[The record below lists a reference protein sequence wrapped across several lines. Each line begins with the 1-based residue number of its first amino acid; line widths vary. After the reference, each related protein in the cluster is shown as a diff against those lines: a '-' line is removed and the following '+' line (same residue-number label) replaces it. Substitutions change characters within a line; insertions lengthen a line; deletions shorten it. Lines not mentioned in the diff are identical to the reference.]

1 MATTPTNKPIPSEDP
16 RDLKFN
22 AGKIDEV
29 VNSDAHYYT
38 DRFGVHRWTI
48 AGFQYTAE
56 EAIRNYGYITMDSFE
71 DGATLT
77 LPNQTLRYEAT
88 GEYYR
93 WDGEF
98 PKTVS
103 VGSTPETA
111 GGIGIGAWVSVGDAA
126 LRTQLA
132 STAGADLVGIMPYGT
147 VQDAIKWVV
156 PEVFPGSNASE
167 KLQAAV
173 NYAVANKTRVVAS
186 GVYDVTAAVTIPG
199 DIIIDASSGEFT
211 FNGIDYIFH
220 PLGAKSV
227 EIIGGKFTANAY
239 HTQRPQVIF
248 NDYPDGLANLPTRV
262 VLKDMQCF
270 NCGVGYIMVNCQDP
284 TSVHVSV
291 DNNYCKTDDNTD
303 QYISD
308 AGMSGAQGEVY
319 PYLMILGNTNASVDI
334 GTPRKS
340 MFHVTNNTFDVFM
353 QSGANSDLGKIGGA
367 TVGGNVNGNLFCN
380 RNTECACEFD
390 TFTGGLE
397 VSLTSNRFV
406 NTAIKMMSLQ
416 FDSSTRV
423 GLGGRSSISNNVF
436 HFEEN
441 PLNDFA
447 IFLRTSLVSISN
459 NVFYYKGATNPS
471 EQRIFNFI
479 AAQALNNSNNGFNG
493 TWCAGISITGNTM
506 QMVLDPAVNRSLR
519 FQCINPTDMSG
530 AVISG
535 NFMAGGVGMVLN
547 ARPERN
553 RNVWTGNY
561 ITSELFTAEDI
572 WRMNS
577 AFVGSGNYI
586 GSGYDNTTTG
596 IPMLTKYIP
605 NYNDG
610 DTIRIPL
617 DRQILTGSYGDR
629 ALYYLHIKV
638 VGNYFTNYQTF
649 LVESG
654 AHMAQ
659 DLKEAIDSRLN
670 PLSTDAAVLQNTFRV
685 GYDGNGYIVLQAKGT
700 YSSGNKPPMRV
711 DYQIV
716 PANTNFPT
724 LSAASEANLRGMIS
738 AIKAS
743 SSPVKIAVY
752 GDSTVDGYNTS
763 GWTANPVDSSNNAIG
778 NSNHNLQSPNSW
790 ATLLDTKLKTI
801 NPQIKVYNAGYG
813 SRAIQDDWAINNYDR
828 AITNNPFYGKCDYC
842 FVAFGLNDRGRS
854 SWDPGEYKKKY
865 IELINFIKSKGT
877 SVIVV
882 NADPARRTDGG
893 PTFGQYRDEL
903 IPLQLQVANE
913 TGSGYIDM
921 FYYMDS
927 LNPRPAF
934 DSIGVHYGD
943 SGNVYKADFVVKLF
957 NLP

>member
-1 MATTPTNKPIPSEDP
+1 MTVSTEVDHNEYTGNGVTTTFPYTFRIFKKSDLVVQVADLDENITELILDTDYTVTGAGGYSGGNVILVAALTSGYQISISRELPVTQETDLRNQGKFFAEVHEDAFDKLTMLIQQTISWLRLSLCKPSFAAKYYDALGNYIRNLRDPSQPQDAATKNYVDSVTDTNLNKTLRTP
-16 RDLKFN
+16 
-22 AGKIDEV
+22 
-29 VNSDAHYYT
+29 
-38 DRFGVHRWTI
+38 
-48 AGFQYTAE
+48 
-56 EAIRNYGYITMDSFE
+56 EAIQSLPDALSRANKIVAFDNSGQPF
-71 DGATLT
+71 ATLPPSGSASDV
-77 LPNQTLRYEAT
+77 LIELAKPT
-88 GEYYR
+88 G
-93 WDGEF
+93 
-98 PKTVS
+98 
-103 VGSTPETA
+103 A
-111 GGIGIGAWVSVGDAA
+111 GLIGV
-126 LRTQLA
+126 
-132 STAGADLVGIMPYGT
+132 MPYGT
-147 VQDAIKWVV
+147 VQDSIKWVV

-186 GVYDVTAAVTIPG
+186 GVYDVTAPVTIPG
-199 DIIIDASSGEFT
+199 DIIIDASAGEFT

-262 VLKDMQCF
+262 VIKDMQCF

-284 TSVHVSV
+284 TSVHISV

-308 AGMSGAQGEVY
+308 AGMSGEQGEVY
-319 PYLMILGNTNASVDI
+319 PYLMILGNTTASVDI
-334 GTPRKS
+334 GKPRKS

-479 AAQALNNSNNGFNG
+479 ASQALNNNNNGFNG
-493 TWCAGISITGNTM
+493 TWCAGISINSNTM
-506 QMVLDPAVNRSLR
+506 QMVLDPGVNKDLR
-519 FQCINPTDMSG
+519 LQCINTTDMSG

-553 RNVWTGNY
+553 RNVWTGNF
-561 ITSELFTAEDI
+561 ITSGLFTAEDI

-586 GSGYDNTTTG
+586 GNGYDNTVNG
-596 IPMLTKYIP
+596 IAMLSKTIP
-605 NYNDG
+605 AVSDG
-610 DTIRIPL
+610 SKIRITL
-617 DRQILTGSYGDR
+617 DHQILTGAASDR
-629 ALYYLHIKV
+629 SLYLLHIKV
-638 VGNYFTNYQTF
+638 TGGVKNNYATYIMS
-649 LVESG
+649 SG
-654 AHMAQ
+654 AHDATDRADAT
-659 DLKEAIDSRLN
+659 DLKSPIDQRLN
-670 PLSTDAAVLQNTFRV
+670 PGDTSIANLQSCFKA
-685 GYDGNGYIVLQAKGT
+685 GYNGSGYIVLEALST
-700 YSSGNKPPMRV
+700 YSAANNPPTKLE
-711 DYQIV
+711 YAIV
-716 PANTNFPT
+716 PLSTNFPT
-724 LSAASEANLRGMIS
+724 L
-738 AIKAS
+738 
-743 SSPVKIAVY
+743 
-752 GDSTVDGYNTS
+752 
-763 GWTANPVDSSNNAIG
+763 
-778 NSNHNLQSPNSW
+778 
-790 ATLLDTKLKTI
+790 
-801 NPQIKVYNAGYG
+801 
-813 SRAIQDDWAINNYDR
+813 
-828 AITNNPFYGKCDYC
+828 
-842 FVAFGLNDRGRS
+842 
-854 SWDPGEYKKKY
+854 
-865 IELINFIKSKGT
+865 
-877 SVIVV
+877 
-882 NADPARRTDGG
+882 
-893 PTFGQYRDEL
+893 
-903 IPLQLQVANE
+903 
-913 TGSGYIDM
+913 
-921 FYYMDS
+921 
-927 LNPRPAF
+927 
-934 DSIGVHYGD
+934 
-943 SGNVYKADFVVKLF
+943 
-957 NLP
+957 

>member
-1 MATTPTNKPIPSEDP
+1 MSSGCGDVLSLADLQTAKKHQIFEAEVITGKSGGVAGGADIDYATNQVTGQTQKTLPALLRDAGFRSASFDFTSGGTLGVGD
-16 RDLKFN
+16 RDLAVMWPSPGGNGLYYSWHGPLPKVIP
-22 AGKIDEV
+22 AGSSPASTGGE
-29 VNSDAHYYT
+29 SD
-38 DRFGVHRWTI
+38 
-48 AGFQYTAE
+48 TAWK
-56 EAIRNYGYITMDSFE
+56 
-71 DGATLT
+71 L
-77 LPNQTLRYEAT
+77 
-88 GEYYR
+88 
-93 WDGEF
+93 
-98 PKTVS
+98 
-103 VGSTPETA
+103 
-111 GGIGIGAWVSVGDAA
+111 VGD
-126 LRTQLA
+126 LGVRGDLA
-132 STAGADLVGIMPYGT
+132 QPEGAGLVGIMPYGT

-167 KLQAAV
+167 KLQAAA
-173 NYAVANKTRVVAS
+173 NYAVANKIRLVAS
-186 GVYDVTAAVTIPG
+186 GVYDVTATVTIPG
-199 DIIIDASSGEFT
+199 DIIIDASAGEFT

-227 EIIGGKFTANAY
+227 EIIGGKYTANAY

-248 NDYPDGLANLPTRV
+248 NDYPDGLTNLPTRV
-262 VLKDMQCF
+262 VIKDTQCF

-308 AGMSGAQGEVY
+308 AGMSGGQGEVY
-319 PYLMILGNTNASVDI
+319 PYLMILGNTTASVDI

-353 QSGANSDLGKIGGA
+353 QSGGNSDLGKIGGA

-506 QMVLDPAVNRSLR
+506 QMVLDPAVNTSLR
-519 FQCINPTDMSG
+519 LQCINPTDMSG

-553 RNVWTGNY
+553 RNVWTGNF
-561 ITSELFTAEDI
+561 ITSGLFTAEDI

-586 GSGYDNTTTG
+586 GSGYDNTVSG
-596 IPMLTKYIP
+596 IPMLSKAVPAYS
-605 NYNDG
+605 DG
-610 DTIRIPL
+610 SKIRLTL
-617 DRQILTGSYGDR
+617 DQQILTGASSDR
-629 ALYYLHIKV
+629 ALYLLHIKV
-638 VGNYFTNYQTF
+638 IGGPKTNYATF
-649 LVESG
+649 IISSG
-654 AHMAQ
+654 AHDATDRSDST
-659 DLKEAIDSRLN
+659 DLKSPIDQRLSPGN
-670 PLSTDAAVLQNTFRV
+670 TAVSNLQSCFKA
-685 GYDGNGYIVLQAKGT
+685 GYRSDGYIIIEALAT
-700 YSSGNKPPMRV
+700 YSAANQPPTEV
-711 DYQIV
+711 QYAIV
-716 PANTNFPT
+716 PLATNFPT
-724 LSAASEANLRGMIS
+724 L
-738 AIKAS
+738 
-743 SSPVKIAVY
+743 
-752 GDSTVDGYNTS
+752 
-763 GWTANPVDSSNNAIG
+763 
-778 NSNHNLQSPNSW
+778 
-790 ATLLDTKLKTI
+790 
-801 NPQIKVYNAGYG
+801 
-813 SRAIQDDWAINNYDR
+813 
-828 AITNNPFYGKCDYC
+828 
-842 FVAFGLNDRGRS
+842 
-854 SWDPGEYKKKY
+854 
-865 IELINFIKSKGT
+865 
-877 SVIVV
+877 
-882 NADPARRTDGG
+882 
-893 PTFGQYRDEL
+893 
-903 IPLQLQVANE
+903 
-913 TGSGYIDM
+913 
-921 FYYMDS
+921 
-927 LNPRPAF
+927 
-934 DSIGVHYGD
+934 
-943 SGNVYKADFVVKLF
+943 
-957 NLP
+957 

>member
-1 MATTPTNKPIPSEDP
+1 MSDITANVVVSMPSQLFTMARSFKAVANGKIYI
-16 RDLKFN
+16 
-22 AGKIDEV
+22 GKIDTDP
-29 VNSDAHYYT
+29 VNPENQIQVY
-38 DRFGVHRWTI
+38 V
-48 AGFQYTAE
+48 E
-56 EAIRNYGYITMDSFE
+56 NE
-71 DGATLT
+71 DGSHVPVSQPIIINAAGYPVYNGQIAKFVTVQGHSMSVYDAYGSQQFYF
-77 LPNQTLRYEAT
+77 PNVLKYDPDQFEIRLSNQ
-88 GEYYR
+88 
-93 WDGEF
+93 DG
-98 PKTVS
+98 
-103 VGSTPETA
+103 A
-111 GGIGIGAWVSVGDAA
+111 G
-126 LRTQLA
+126 
-132 STAGADLVGIMPYGT
+132 LVGIMPYGT

-186 GVYDVTAAVTIPG
+186 GVYDVTAPVTIPG
-199 DIIIDASSGEFT
+199 DIIIDASAGEFT

-248 NDYPDGLANLPTRV
+248 NDYPDGLENLPTRV
-262 VLKDMQCF
+262 VIKDTQCF

-308 AGMSGAQGEVY
+308 AGMSGGQGEVY
-319 PYLMILGNTNASVDI
+319 PYLMILGNTTASVDI

-416 FDSSTRV
+416 FNSSTRV

-479 AAQALNNSNNGFNG
+479 AAQALNNNNNGFNG

-506 QMVLDPAVNRSLR
+506 QMVLDPAVNTSLR
-519 FQCINPTDMSG
+519 LQCINPTDMSG

-553 RNVWTGNY
+553 RNVWTGNF
-561 ITSELFTAEDI
+561 ITSGLFTAEDI

-586 GSGYDNTTTG
+586 GNGYDNTVNG
-596 IPMLTKYIP
+596 IAMLSKAIP
-605 NYNDG
+605 AVSDG
-610 DTIRIPL
+610 SKIRITL
-617 DRQILTGSYGDR
+617 DHQILTGATSDR
-629 ALYYLHIKV
+629 SLYLLHIKV
-638 VGNYFTNYQTF
+638 TGGIKNNYATYIMS
-649 LVESG
+649 SG
-654 AHMAQ
+654 AHDATARADAT
-659 DLKEAIDSRLN
+659 DLKPPIDQRLN
-670 PLSTDAAVLQNTFRV
+670 PGDTSTANLQSCFKA
-685 GYDGNGYIVLQAKGT
+685 GYNGSGYIVLEALST
-700 YSSGNKPPMRV
+700 YSSANQPPTKLE
-711 DYQIV
+711 YAIV
-716 PANTNFPT
+716 PLSTNFPT
-724 LSAASEANLRGMIS
+724 L
-738 AIKAS
+738 
-743 SSPVKIAVY
+743 
-752 GDSTVDGYNTS
+752 
-763 GWTANPVDSSNNAIG
+763 
-778 NSNHNLQSPNSW
+778 
-790 ATLLDTKLKTI
+790 
-801 NPQIKVYNAGYG
+801 
-813 SRAIQDDWAINNYDR
+813 
-828 AITNNPFYGKCDYC
+828 
-842 FVAFGLNDRGRS
+842 
-854 SWDPGEYKKKY
+854 
-865 IELINFIKSKGT
+865 
-877 SVIVV
+877 
-882 NADPARRTDGG
+882 
-893 PTFGQYRDEL
+893 
-903 IPLQLQVANE
+903 
-913 TGSGYIDM
+913 
-921 FYYMDS
+921 
-927 LNPRPAF
+927 
-934 DSIGVHYGD
+934 
-943 SGNVYKADFVVKLF
+943 
-957 NLP
+957 

>member
-29 VNSDAHYYT
+29 VNSDVQYYT
-38 DRFGVHRWTI
+38 DRFGVRRWTI
-48 AGFQYTAE
+48 AGFQYSAE

-77 LPNQTLRYEAT
+77 LPNQTLRYEAN

-98 PKTVS
+98 PKIVTA
-103 VGSTPETA
+103 GSTPETA
-111 GGIGIGAWVSVGDAA
+111 GGIGVGSWVSVGDAA

-132 STAGADLVGIMPYGT
+132 NTTGADLVGIMPYGT

-156 PEVFPGSNASE
+156 PEVFPGGNASE
-167 KLQAAV
+167 KLQAAA
-173 NYAVANKTRVVAS
+173 NYAVANKTRLVAS
-186 GVYDVTAAVTIPG
+186 GVYDVTTPVTISG
-199 DIIIDASSGEFT
+199 DIIIDASAGEFT

-270 NCGVGYIMVNCQDP
+270 NCGVGYVMVNCQDP
-284 TSVHVSV
+284 TSIHVTV

-308 AGMSGAQGEVY
+308 AGMSGAHGEVY
-319 PYLMILGNTNASVDI
+319 PYLMILGNTTASVDI

-479 AAQALNNSNNGFNG
+479 ASQALNNNNNGFNG
-493 TWCAGISITGNTM
+493 TWCAGISINSNTM
-506 QMVLDPAVNRSLR
+506 QMVLDPGVNKYLR
-519 FQCINPTDMSG
+519 LQCINTTDMSG

-553 RNVWTGNY
+553 RNVWTGNF
-561 ITSELFTAEDI
+561 ITSGLFTAEDI

-586 GSGYDNTTTG
+586 GNGYDNTVNG
-596 IPMLTKYIP
+596 IAMLSKTIP
-605 NYNDG
+605 AVSDG
-610 DTIRIPL
+610 SKIRITL
-617 DRQILTGSYGDR
+617 DHQILTGATSDR
-629 ALYYLHIKV
+629 SLYLLHIKV
-638 VGNYFTNYQTF
+638 TGGIKNNYATYIMS
-649 LVESG
+649 SG
-654 AHMAQ
+654 AHDATSRADAT
-659 DLKEAIDSRLN
+659 DLKPPIDQRLN
-670 PLSTDAAVLQNTFRV
+670 PGDTSIANLQSCFKA
-685 GYDGNGYIVLQAKGT
+685 GYNGSGYIVLEALST
-700 YSSGNKPPMRV
+700 YSSANQPPTKLE
-711 DYQIV
+711 YAIV
-716 PANTNFPT
+716 PLSTNFPT
-724 LSAASEANLRGMIS
+724 I
-738 AIKAS
+738 
-743 SSPVKIAVY
+743 
-752 GDSTVDGYNTS
+752 
-763 GWTANPVDSSNNAIG
+763 
-778 NSNHNLQSPNSW
+778 
-790 ATLLDTKLKTI
+790 
-801 NPQIKVYNAGYG
+801 
-813 SRAIQDDWAINNYDR
+813 
-828 AITNNPFYGKCDYC
+828 
-842 FVAFGLNDRGRS
+842 
-854 SWDPGEYKKKY
+854 
-865 IELINFIKSKGT
+865 
-877 SVIVV
+877 
-882 NADPARRTDGG
+882 
-893 PTFGQYRDEL
+893 
-903 IPLQLQVANE
+903 
-913 TGSGYIDM
+913 
-921 FYYMDS
+921 
-927 LNPRPAF
+927 
-934 DSIGVHYGD
+934 
-943 SGNVYKADFVVKLF
+943 
-957 NLP
+957 

>member
-1 MATTPTNKPIPSEDP
+1 MSSGCGDVLSLADLQTAKKHQIFEAEVITGKSGGVAGGADIDYATNAVTGQTQKTLPAVLRDAGFRSASFDFTSGGTLGVGDRDLAVMWPSPGGNGLYYSWHGPLPKVIPAGSSPATTGGE
-16 RDLKFN
+16 
-22 AGKIDEV
+22 
-29 VNSDAHYYT
+29 SD
-38 DRFGVHRWTI
+38 
-48 AGFQYTAE
+48 TAWK
-56 EAIRNYGYITMDSFE
+56 
-71 DGATLT
+71 L
-77 LPNQTLRYEAT
+77 
-88 GEYYR
+88 
-93 WDGEF
+93 
-98 PKTVS
+98 
-103 VGSTPETA
+103 
-111 GGIGIGAWVSVGDAA
+111 VGD
-126 LRTQLA
+126 LGVRGDLA
-132 STAGADLVGIMPYGT
+132 QPEGAGLVGIMPHGT

-186 GVYDVTAAVTIPG
+186 GVYDVTAPVTIPG
-199 DIIIDASSGEFT
+199 DIIIDASTGEFT

-262 VLKDMQCF
+262 VIKDMQCF

-284 TSVHVSV
+284 TSVHVLV

-308 AGMSGAQGEVY
+308 AGMSGGQGEVY
-319 PYLMILGNTNASVDI
+319 PYLMILGNTTESVDI

-340 MFHVTNNTFDVFM
+340 MLHVTNNTFDVFM

-367 TVGGNVNGNLFCN
+367 TVGGNISGNLFCN

-397 VSLTSNRFV
+397 ASLTSNRFV

-479 AAQALNNSNNGFNG
+479 AAQALNNSNNSFNG

-519 FQCINPTDMSG
+519 LQCINPTDMSG

-561 ITSELFTAEDI
+561 ITSGLFTAEDI

-586 GSGYDNTTTG
+586 GSGYDNTVSG
-596 IPMLTKYIP
+596 IPMLSKAVPAYS
-605 NYNDG
+605 DG
-610 DTIRIPL
+610 SKIRLTL
-617 DRQILTGSYGDR
+617 DQQILTGASSDR
-629 ALYYLHIKV
+629 ALYLLHIKV
-638 VGNYFTNYQTF
+638 IGGPKTNYATF
-649 LVESG
+649 IISSG
-654 AHMAQ
+654 AHDATDRSDST
-659 DLKEAIDSRLN
+659 DLKSPIDQRLSPGN
-670 PLSTDAAVLQNTFRV
+670 TAVSNLQSCFKA
-685 GYDGNGYIVLQAKGT
+685 GYRSDGYIIIEALAT
-700 YSSGNKPPMRV
+700 YSAANQPPTEV
-711 DYQIV
+711 QYAIV
-716 PANTNFPT
+716 PLATNFPT
-724 LSAASEANLRGMIS
+724 L
-738 AIKAS
+738 
-743 SSPVKIAVY
+743 
-752 GDSTVDGYNTS
+752 
-763 GWTANPVDSSNNAIG
+763 
-778 NSNHNLQSPNSW
+778 
-790 ATLLDTKLKTI
+790 
-801 NPQIKVYNAGYG
+801 
-813 SRAIQDDWAINNYDR
+813 
-828 AITNNPFYGKCDYC
+828 
-842 FVAFGLNDRGRS
+842 
-854 SWDPGEYKKKY
+854 
-865 IELINFIKSKGT
+865 
-877 SVIVV
+877 
-882 NADPARRTDGG
+882 
-893 PTFGQYRDEL
+893 
-903 IPLQLQVANE
+903 
-913 TGSGYIDM
+913 
-921 FYYMDS
+921 
-927 LNPRPAF
+927 
-934 DSIGVHYGD
+934 
-943 SGNVYKADFVVKLF
+943 
-957 NLP
+957 

>member
-29 VNSDAHYYT
+29 VTSDAHYYT
-38 DRFGVHRWTI
+38 DRFGVRRWTI

-71 DGATLT
+71 NGATLT
-77 LPNQTLRYEAT
+77 LLNQTLRYEAN

-98 PKTVS
+98 PKIVPA
-103 VGSTPETA
+103 GSTPETA
-111 GGIGIGAWVSVGDAA
+111 GGIGLGSWVSVGDAA

-132 STAGADLVGIMPYGT
+132 NTTGANLVGIMPYGT

-173 NYAVANKTRVVAS
+173 NYAVANKTRLVAS
-186 GVYDVTAAVTIPG
+186 GVYDVTAPVTIPG
-199 DIIIDASSGEFT
+199 DIIIDASAGEFT

-284 TSVHVSV
+284 TSIHVTV

-308 AGMSGAQGEVY
+308 AGMSGGQGEVY
-319 PYLMILGNTNASVDI
+319 PYLMILGNTTASVDI

-479 AAQALNNSNNGFNG
+479 ASQALNNNNNGFNG
-493 TWCAGISITGNTM
+493 AWCAGISITGNTM
-506 QMVLDPAVNRSLR
+506 QMVLDPAVNTSLR
-519 FQCINPTDMSG
+519 LQCINPTDMSG

-553 RNVWTGNY
+553 RNVWTGNF
-561 ITSELFTAEDI
+561 ITSGLFTAEDI

-577 AFVGSGNYI
+577 SFVGSGNYI
-586 GSGYDNTTTG
+586 GSGYDNTLSG
-596 IPMLTKYIP
+596 IPMLSKAVPAYS
-605 NYNDG
+605 DG
-610 DTIRIPL
+610 SKIRLTL
-617 DRQILTGSYGDR
+617 DQQILTGASSDR
-629 ALYYLHIKV
+629 ALYLLHIKV
-638 VGNYFTNYQTF
+638 IGGPKTNYATF
-649 LVESG
+649 IISSG
-654 AHMAQ
+654 AHDATDRSDST
-659 DLKEAIDSRLN
+659 DLKSPIDQRLN
-670 PLSTDAAVLQNTFRV
+670 PGNTAVSNLQSCFKA
-685 GYDGNGYIVLQAKGT
+685 GYRSDGYIIIEALAT
-700 YSSGNKPPMRV
+700 YSAANQPPTEV
-711 DYQIV
+711 QYAIV
-716 PANTNFPT
+716 PLATNFPT
-724 LSAASEANLRGMIS
+724 I
-738 AIKAS
+738 
-743 SSPVKIAVY
+743 
-752 GDSTVDGYNTS
+752 
-763 GWTANPVDSSNNAIG
+763 
-778 NSNHNLQSPNSW
+778 
-790 ATLLDTKLKTI
+790 
-801 NPQIKVYNAGYG
+801 
-813 SRAIQDDWAINNYDR
+813 
-828 AITNNPFYGKCDYC
+828 
-842 FVAFGLNDRGRS
+842 
-854 SWDPGEYKKKY
+854 
-865 IELINFIKSKGT
+865 
-877 SVIVV
+877 
-882 NADPARRTDGG
+882 
-893 PTFGQYRDEL
+893 
-903 IPLQLQVANE
+903 
-913 TGSGYIDM
+913 
-921 FYYMDS
+921 
-927 LNPRPAF
+927 
-934 DSIGVHYGD
+934 
-943 SGNVYKADFVVKLF
+943 
-957 NLP
+957 

>member
-1 MATTPTNKPIPSEDP
+1 MTVSTEVDHNEYTGNGVTTTFPYTFRIFKKSDLVVQVADLDENITELILDTDYTVTGAGGYSGGNVILVAALTSGYQISISRELPVTQETDLRNQGKFFAEVHEDAFDKLTMLIQQTISWLRLSLCKPSFAAKYYDALGNYIRNLRDPSQPQDAATKNYVDSVTDTNLNKTLRTP
-16 RDLKFN
+16 
-22 AGKIDEV
+22 
-29 VNSDAHYYT
+29 
-38 DRFGVHRWTI
+38 
-48 AGFQYTAE
+48 
-56 EAIRNYGYITMDSFE
+56 EAIQSLPDALSRANKIVAFDNSGQPF
-71 DGATLT
+71 ATLPPSGSASDV
-77 LPNQTLRYEAT
+77 LIELAKPT
-88 GEYYR
+88 G
-93 WDGEF
+93 
-98 PKTVS
+98 
-103 VGSTPETA
+103 A
-111 GGIGIGAWVSVGDAA
+111 GLIGV
-126 LRTQLA
+126 
-132 STAGADLVGIMPYGT
+132 MPYGT
-147 VQDAIKWVV
+147 VQDSIKWIV

-186 GVYDVTAAVTIPG
+186 GVYDVTAPVTIPG
-199 DIIIDASSGEFT
+199 DIIIDASTGEFT

-262 VLKDMQCF
+262 VIKDMQCF

-284 TSVHVSV
+284 TSVHISV

-308 AGMSGAQGEVY
+308 AGMSGEQGEVY
-319 PYLMILGNTNASVDI
+319 PYLMILGNTTASVDI

-479 AAQALNNSNNGFNG
+479 ASQALNNNNNGFNG
-493 TWCAGISITGNTM
+493 TWCAGISINSNTM
-506 QMVLDPAVNRSLR
+506 QMVLDPGVNKDLR
-519 FQCINPTDMSG
+519 LQCINTTDMSG

-553 RNVWTGNY
+553 RNVWTGNF
-561 ITSELFTAEDI
+561 ITSGLFTAEDI

-586 GSGYDNTTTG
+586 GNGYDNTVNG
-596 IPMLTKYIP
+596 IAMLSKTIP
-605 NYNDG
+605 AVSDG
-610 DTIRIPL
+610 SKIRITL
-617 DRQILTGSYGDR
+617 DHQILTGATSDR
-629 ALYYLHIKV
+629 SLYLLHIKV
-638 VGNYFTNYQTF
+638 TGGVKNNYATYIMS
-649 LVESG
+649 SG
-654 AHMAQ
+654 AHDATDRADAT
-659 DLKEAIDSRLN
+659 DLKSPIDQRLN
-670 PLSTDAAVLQNTFRV
+670 PGDTSIANLQSCFKA
-685 GYDGNGYIVLQAKGT
+685 GYNGSGYIVLEALST
-700 YSSGNKPPMRV
+700 YSAANNPPTKLE
-711 DYQIV
+711 YAIV
-716 PANTNFPT
+716 PLSTNFPT
-724 LSAASEANLRGMIS
+724 L
-738 AIKAS
+738 
-743 SSPVKIAVY
+743 
-752 GDSTVDGYNTS
+752 
-763 GWTANPVDSSNNAIG
+763 
-778 NSNHNLQSPNSW
+778 
-790 ATLLDTKLKTI
+790 
-801 NPQIKVYNAGYG
+801 
-813 SRAIQDDWAINNYDR
+813 
-828 AITNNPFYGKCDYC
+828 
-842 FVAFGLNDRGRS
+842 
-854 SWDPGEYKKKY
+854 
-865 IELINFIKSKGT
+865 
-877 SVIVV
+877 
-882 NADPARRTDGG
+882 
-893 PTFGQYRDEL
+893 
-903 IPLQLQVANE
+903 
-913 TGSGYIDM
+913 
-921 FYYMDS
+921 
-927 LNPRPAF
+927 
-934 DSIGVHYGD
+934 
-943 SGNVYKADFVVKLF
+943 
-957 NLP
+957 

>member
-1 MATTPTNKPIPSEDP
+1 MTDITANVIVSMPSQLFTMARSFKAVANGKIYI
-16 RDLKFN
+16 
-22 AGKIDEV
+22 GKIDTDP
-29 VNSDAHYYT
+29 VNPENQIQVY
-38 DRFGVHRWTI
+38 V
-48 AGFQYTAE
+48 E
-56 EAIRNYGYITMDSFE
+56 NE
-71 DGATLT
+71 DGSHVPVSQPIIINAAGYPVYNGQIAKFVTVQGHSMSVYDAYGSQQFYF
-77 LPNQTLRYEAT
+77 PNVLKYDPDQFEIRLSNQ
-88 GEYYR
+88 
-93 WDGEF
+93 DG
-98 PKTVS
+98 
-103 VGSTPETA
+103 A
-111 GGIGIGAWVSVGDAA
+111 G
-126 LRTQLA
+126 
-132 STAGADLVGIMPYGT
+132 LVGIMPYGT

-186 GVYDVTAAVTIPG
+186 GVYDVTAPVTIPG
-199 DIIIDASSGEFT
+199 DIIIDASTGEFT

-262 VLKDMQCF
+262 VIKDMQCF

-284 TSVHVSV
+284 TSVHISV

-308 AGMSGAQGEVY
+308 AGMSGEQGEVY
-319 PYLMILGNTNASVDI
+319 PYLMILGNTTASVDI

-367 TVGGNVNGNLFCN
+367 TVGGNVNGNLFFN

-479 AAQALNNSNNGFNG
+479 ASQALNNNNNGFNG
-493 TWCAGISITGNTM
+493 MWCAGISINSNTM
-506 QMVLDPAVNRSLR
+506 QMVLDPGVNKDLR
-519 FQCINPTDMSG
+519 LQCINTTDMSG

-553 RNVWTGNY
+553 RNVWTGNF
-561 ITSELFTAEDI
+561 ITSGLFTAEDI

-586 GSGYDNTTTG
+586 GNGYDNTVNG
-596 IPMLTKYIP
+596 IAMLSKTIP
-605 NYNDG
+605 AVSDG
-610 DTIRIPL
+610 SKIRITL
-617 DRQILTGSYGDR
+617 DHQILTGATSDR
-629 ALYYLHIKV
+629 SLYLLHIKV
-638 VGNYFTNYQTF
+638 TGGVKNNYATYIMS
-649 LVESG
+649 SG
-654 AHMAQ
+654 SHDATDRADAT
-659 DLKEAIDSRLN
+659 DLKSPIDQRLN
-670 PLSTDAAVLQNTFRV
+670 PGDTSIANLQSCFKA
-685 GYDGNGYIVLQAKGT
+685 GYNGSGYIVLEALST
-700 YSSGNKPPMRV
+700 YSAANNPPTKLE
-711 DYQIV
+711 YAIV
-716 PANTNFPT
+716 PLSTNFPT
-724 LSAASEANLRGMIS
+724 L
-738 AIKAS
+738 
-743 SSPVKIAVY
+743 
-752 GDSTVDGYNTS
+752 
-763 GWTANPVDSSNNAIG
+763 
-778 NSNHNLQSPNSW
+778 
-790 ATLLDTKLKTI
+790 
-801 NPQIKVYNAGYG
+801 
-813 SRAIQDDWAINNYDR
+813 
-828 AITNNPFYGKCDYC
+828 
-842 FVAFGLNDRGRS
+842 
-854 SWDPGEYKKKY
+854 
-865 IELINFIKSKGT
+865 
-877 SVIVV
+877 
-882 NADPARRTDGG
+882 
-893 PTFGQYRDEL
+893 
-903 IPLQLQVANE
+903 
-913 TGSGYIDM
+913 
-921 FYYMDS
+921 
-927 LNPRPAF
+927 
-934 DSIGVHYGD
+934 
-943 SGNVYKADFVVKLF
+943 
-957 NLP
+957 